1 MQNVN
6 VKDTDKRKVTKE
18 HLLKRKKL
26 HNTYKENDGK
36 ILIIFY
42 INLYT
47 LIVKKRS

>member
-26 HNTYKENDGK
+26 YNTYKENDGK
-36 ILIIFY
+36 ILIFY

-47 LIVKKRS
+47 HIVKKRS